1 MTDDSHRS
9 RPPSV
14 GGAPTDRGA
23 RPSPAAFRLFVTARA
38 VSRFGDGVVPV
49 ALSAGL
55 VLTGHGIS
63 SVSYALGAWT
73 AAFGGFVLLGG
84 VLTDRFSPRRTMVFA
99 DVLRVL
105 AAGLLAVAFGHGD
118 PALWLVY
125 ALSAVGGLGAAL
137 FQPGIAGTI
146 AAIATDAQRANGV
159 VRSAES
165 LMTIAGPGV
174 AALLVAAVGA
184 AGLYAVDAASFGLS
198 ALCLYLT
205 REGPPA
211 RGHGKSLLRDL
222 VEGWREFRRR
232 RWLWAV
238 IAIWTG
244 YSLTV
249 LGPMVPLQNV
259 LITQTH
265 GATALGVIMAVFGA
279 GSAAGG
285 LLAMRTRPR
294 RPLASGTVAL
304 SGVSVHLL
312 ALSMDAP
319 LPVLGVAVFA
329 GGAGLM
335 YWIVMWS
342 TALQTHIPPHA
353 ISRLSAYEMAGSVLP
368 LAGGRALAGP
378 ADAWLSARAALL
390 LCALLNCAVMTAL
403 FAVPAIRRLPNADGG
418 SARYQR

>member
-1 MTDDSHRS
+1 MTDDVRRS
-9 RPPSV
+9 CPPAAR
-14 GGAPTDRGA
+14 GAPTGRGA
-23 RPSPAAFRLFVTARA
+23 RPSRTAFRLFVTARA
-38 VSRFGDGVVPV
+38 VSRFGDGVIPV

-55 VLTGHGIS
+55 VLSGHGIS

-99 DVLRVL
+99 DVLRVV
-105 AAGLLAVAFGHGD
+105 AAGLLAVVFGHGD
-118 PALWLVY
+118 PALWTVY

-146 AAIATDAQRANGV
+146 AAIATDVQRANAV

-165 LMTIAGPGV
+165 LMTVAGPGV
-174 AALLVAAVGA
+174 AAMLVAAVGA

-205 REGPPA
+205 RGGPPA
-211 RGHGKSLLRDL
+211 RGHGRSMLRDL
-222 VEGWREFRRR
+222 VEGWQEFRRR
-232 RWLWAV
+232 SWLWGV

-285 LLAMRTRPR
+285 LLAMGTRPR
-294 RPLASGTVAL
+294 RPLASGIVAL

-312 ALSMDAP
+312 ALSLGAP
-319 LPVLGVAVFA
+319 LPVLGIAVFA
-329 GGAGLM
+329 GGAGLT
-335 YWIVMWS
+335 YWVVMWS
-342 TALQTHIPPHA
+342 TAVQTHIPPHA
-353 ISRLSAYEMAGSVLP
+353 ISRLSAYEVAGSVLP

-378 ADAWLSARAALL
+378 ADAWLSARTALL
-390 LCALLNCAVMTAL
+390 VGALVNCVVMTAL
-403 FAVPAIRRLPNADGG
+403 FTVPAIRRLPNADSG